1 MKDLTPIKCV
11 EIEHVFYECGKIRKR
26 VVITYLATTPQ
37 SLDPAEARI
46 PDLTAFDCDFKEKCG
61 VCAREGQRVS
71 CGWARCV
78 HPGLS
83 EQESWTE

>member
-1 MKDLTPIKCV
+1 MECV
-11 EIEHVFYECGKIRKR
+11 EIEHVFYECLKTRRR
-26 VVITYLATTPQ
+26 VVITYLAATPQ
-37 SLDPAEARI
+37 SPTPDRLHI